1 MVGGIIQT
9 ARKVQK
15 LVRLMLKLMNARA
28 CVEQLSA
35 YATSA
40 LIDEAELTPK
50 PGLVDLQSNGAH
62 DDLNVDLM
70 RRSAFALQPTF
81 AEMAEAAYGS
91 KPSIQLR
98 ERLAAIGRNGER
110 IMLEATG
117 GVNTHRGAIWALG
130 LLTAAAAMAIT
141 ECGDPDFLIGFSPPP
156 LLAGFQTGG
165 AEIPTDYPMFRHVE
179 RVRCPAGI
187 ARIAGVIA
195 CFPDRFAPASN
206 THGRQMQRQFGA
218 AGARREAQQGFPHV
232 LRLGLPALL
241 DARSSGMS
249 ETCARLDSL
258 MHMMSH
264 LEDTC
269 LLYRGGMDALHTAR
283 QGARNVL
290 SLGGTSVKEGWQALE
305 QLDRDLVAQ
314 HASPGGSADLLAA
327 VLFLDRINRWK
338 SAEHETVR

>member
-1 MVGGIIQT
+1 MVGGIIQA

-15 LVRLMLKLMNARA
+15 LVRLMLKLMDTRA
-28 CVEQLSA
+28 CAEQLSA

-81 AEMAEAAYGS
+81 AEMAEVAYGS
-91 KPSIQLR
+91 KPSMQLR
-98 ERLAAIGRNGER
+98 ERLAAIGREGER

-130 LLTAAAAMAIT
+130 LLTAAAAIAQ
-141 ECGDPDFLIGFSPPP
+141 CGEPDCLTRFSPPP

-165 AEIPTDYPMFRHVE
+165 AEIPPDSPMIRHAE

-218 AGARREAQQGFPHV
+218 AGARGEARQGFPHV

-241 DARSSGMS
+241 DARSRGMS

-305 QLDRDLVAQ
+305 QLDRDLVAR

-327 VLFLDRINRWK
+327 VLFLDRINGWK
-338 SAEHETVR
+338 LTEHESVRQ

>member
-1 MVGGIIQT
+1 
-9 ARKVQK
+9 
-15 LVRLMLKLMNARA
+15 MLKLMNAQA
-28 CVEQLSA
+28 CMEQLSA
-35 YATSA
+35 YASSA

-62 DDLNVDLM
+62 DDLNVELM

-81 AEMAEAAYGS
+81 AKMAEAAYGS
-91 KPSIQLR
+91 KPSMQLR
-98 ERLAAIGRNGER
+98 ERLAAIGRDGER

-130 LLTAAAAMAIT
+130 LLTAAAAIA
-141 ECGDPDFLIGFSPPP
+141 ECGDPDFLIGFNPPP
-156 LLAGFQTGG
+156 LQAGFQSGG
-165 AEIPTDYPMFRHVE
+165 VETPPDSPMFSHAE
-179 RVRCPAGI
+179 RVRCPADI
-187 ARIAGVIA
+187 ARIAGAIA
-195 CFPDRFAPASN
+195 CYPDRFAPASN
-206 THGRQMQRQFGA
+206 THGQQVQRQFGA
-218 AGARREAQQGFPHV
+218 AGARGEACQGFPHV

-241 DARSSGMS
+241 DARSRGLS

-269 LLYRGGMDALHTAR
+269 LLYRGGRYALHTAR
-283 QGARNVL
+283 QGARNVV

-305 QLDRDLVAQ
+305 QLDRDLLAQ

-327 VLFLDRINRWK
+327 VLFLDRIKGGSRLSTRQSGK
-338 SAEHETVR
+338 G